1 MTGTVANVYVGD
13 EFLFSAI
20 IGKKIEVRVSKKSEL
35 GRKLLR
41 ALVSKQRIRVL
52 I

>member
-1 MTGTVANVYVGD
+1 VYTGDQY
-13 EFLFSAI
+13 LFSAT
-20 IGKKIEVRVSKKSEL
+20 IGKKSQIRVSKKSDL
-35 GRKLLR
+35 GRSLLR